1 MQSRIAARASW
12 GGVVGCGG
20 LAARWSS
27 EEARMKVLL
36 AFLLAATEVAWAVAQ
51 LASFKAG
58 GGSNVSG
65 APLTVITESI
75 HTRQGR

>member
-1 MQSRIAARASW
+1 VVRYSKVEAAQ
-12 GGVVGCGG
+12 
-20 LAARWSS
+20 WSS

-51 LASFKAG
+51 VASFTAG

-65 APLTVITESI
+65 APLTVITESM

>member
-36 AFLLAATEVAWAVAQ
+36 AFLLAATGVAWAVAQ
-51 LASFKAG
+51 TVVTG
-58 GGSNVSG
+58 TSNGVSG
-65 APLTVITESI
+65 APLTVITESLE
-75 HTRQGR
+75 TRQGR